1 MSTYKKISEISS
13 KTSGLTDNDYLTGID
28 YTSGENANFTLSTL
42 KSYFQTKLE
51 SVFAKL
57 ASPTLTGTP
66 KAPTAADRNNTT
78 QIATTAFVQK
88 EITYQKNQL
97 NHVDKN
103 GDIMSGTLKVSKTS
117 ENAQVTAEETASG
130 ASSTLMANTSG
141 QAGLYD
147 SGHSKWII
155 STDSTGNIHI
165 PITPQLINN
174 TKRACTTVGTA
185 YEYDSAPLADLANWN
200 IVAVWFVVHEHTQ
213 FAWFIRGVKKD
224 NTLTDSPSGGRIRGS
239 VIIDWD
245 NNKIGIRCLNGGSS
259 GNLYGNV
266 YYQGVY
272 GIL

>member
-1 MSTYKKISEISS
+1 MSTYKKISEISLKS
-13 KTSGLTDNDYLTGID
+13 SDLADSDYLTGISNNQN
-28 YTSGENANFTLSTL
+28 TNFSLSQL
-42 KSYFQTKLE
+42 KTYFQQAFAT
-51 SVFAKL
+51 VFANL
-57 ASPTLTGTP
+57 TSPALKGTP
-66 KAPTAADRNNTT
+66 TAPTAGDRTNTT

-174 TKRACTTVGTA
+174 TKRACTAVGTA